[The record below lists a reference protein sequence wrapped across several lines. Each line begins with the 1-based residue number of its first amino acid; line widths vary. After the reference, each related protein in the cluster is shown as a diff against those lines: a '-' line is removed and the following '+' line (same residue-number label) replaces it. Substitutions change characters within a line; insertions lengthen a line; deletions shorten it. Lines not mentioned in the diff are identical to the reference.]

1 MTPGSRKLVWIALL
15 YAAQGLP
22 YGVVHKIWPVYFR
35 AHGVSLQEIG
45 LMSLLALPWSWK
57 PLWAPLI
64 DRFGPRRAW
73 IVPGLG
79 ALATIA
85 FLMPLLPAEKVGPLL
100 IVFLLAFT
108 LASATQDIAIDA
120 WAVDA
125 ATGRDL
131 GVLNG
136 VRASAFRVAVIATG
150 GLALLVADRSG
161 WPAAWGV
168 VGGLFA
174 LLAVAA
180 LFLKDEDR
188 TLSSLGKDGERRS
201 TRDLVRSFLA
211 WLLRKE
217 MLPVALFA
225 LLFKLGDQAI
235 ARMTETFWVDRG
247 MALTEIALV
256 ANTLGLTLTITGA
269 LLGGWYLSR
278 VGLFQGLIWIG
289 IAQLASNLVYAAVA
303 GFDLPRSS
311 LYFASAFENF
321 SQGLGTAALLSFL
334 TACCRKENAATE
346 YALLSALFAFSR
358 EVAGAAS
365 GFGAARMGYAG
376 FFAFTAL
383 LAVPALL
390 LLPWLRPQIQL
401 AGAAPPG
408 ASASSP
414 SDTD

>member
-1 MTPGSRKLVWIALL
+1 MTDSSRKLAWIAML

-35 AHGVSLQEIG
+35 AHGVSLKEIG

-73 IVPGLG
+73 IVPCLG
-79 ALATIA
+79 ALAAIA
-85 FLMPLLPAEKVGPLL
+85 FVMPLLPAEKVGPLL
-100 IVFLLAFT
+100 TAFLLTFT

-125 ATGRDL
+125 ATGKDL
-131 GVLNG
+131 GWMNG
-136 VRASAFRVAVIATG
+136 VRASAFRIAVIATG

-161 WPAAWGV
+161 WPAAWAV
-168 VGGLFA
+168 VGVLFA
-174 LLAVAA
+174 ALALAA
-180 LFLKDEDR
+180 LFLKD
-188 TLSSLGKDGERRS
+188 GERAVTASGEKRT
-201 TRDLVRSFLA
+201 TRELVRSFFA

-217 MLPVALFA
+217 MLPVVLFA

-247 MALTEIALV
+247 MKLTEIALV
-256 ANTLGLTLTITGA
+256 ANTLGLALTIGGA
-269 LLGGWYLSR
+269 LLGGLWISR
-278 VGLFQGLIWIG
+278 IGLFRGLLWIG
-289 IAQLASNLVYAAVA
+289 ALQLASNLVYASVA
-303 GFDLPRSS
+303 AFDLPRSS
-311 LYFASAFENF
+311 IFFASAFENF

-334 TACCRKENAATE
+334 TACCRKDNAATE

-358 EVAGAAS
+358 EIAGAAS
-365 GFGAARMGYAG
+365 GFGAESMGYAG

-390 LLPWLRPQIQL
+390 LLPWLRQQIAA
-401 AGAAPPG
+401 AGTAAQVAAGG
-408 ASASSP
+408 APAAV
-414 SDTD
+414 DLD

>member
-1 MTPGSRKLVWIALL
+1 MTPASRKLAWIAML

-35 AHGVSLQEIG
+35 AHGVSLKEIG

-57 PLWAPLI
+57 PLWAPLV

-73 IVPGLG
+73 IVPCLG
-79 ALATIA
+79 ALAAIS
-85 FLMPLLPAEKVGPLL
+85 FIMPMLPAEKVGPLL
-100 IVFLLAFT
+100 TVFLLVFT

-125 ATGRDL
+125 ATDKDL
-131 GVLNG
+131 GWMNG

-161 WPAAWGV
+161 WPAAWAV
-168 VGGLFA
+168 VGVLFA
-174 LLAVAA
+174 VLAVAA
-180 LFLKDEDR
+180 LFLKD
-188 TLSSLGKDGERRS
+188 GERALSASGEKRS
-201 TRDLVRSFLA
+201 ARDLVRSFLA

-217 MLPVALFA
+217 MLPVVLFA

-247 MALTEIALV
+247 MKLTEIALV
-256 ANTLGLTLTITGA
+256 ANTLGLVLTIAGA
-269 LLGGWYLSR
+269 LLGGLWISR
-278 VGLFQGLIWIG
+278 IGLFRGLLWIG
-289 IAQLASNLVYAAVA
+289 LLQLASNLVYAAVA

-311 LYFASAFENF
+311 IFFASAFENF
-321 SQGLGTAALLSFL
+321 TQGLGTAALLSFL

-358 EVAGAAS
+358 EIAGAAS
-365 GFGAARMGYAG
+365 GFGAERMGYAG

-383 LAVPALL
+383 LAIPALG
-390 LLPWLRPQIQL
+390 LLPWLKPQIAAAHAQP
-401 AGAAPPG
+401 AGAGGGTPP
-408 ASASSP
+408 AM
-414 SDTD
+414 DLD

>member
-1 MTPGSRKLVWIALL
+1 MKDSTRKLAWIAML

-35 AHGVSLQEIG
+35 AHGVSLKEIG

-73 IVPGLG
+73 IVPCLG
-79 ALATIA
+79 ALAAIA
-85 FLMPLLPAEKVGPLL
+85 FVMPLLPAEKVGPLL
-100 IVFLLAFT
+100 TAFLLTFT

-131 GVLNG
+131 GLMNG
-136 VRASAFRVAVIATG
+136 IRASAFRVAVIATG

-161 WPAAWGV
+161 WPAAWAV
-168 VGGLFA
+168 VGCLFA
-174 LLAVAA
+174 ALAIGA
-180 LFLKDEDR
+180 LFLKD
-188 TLSSLGKDGERRS
+188 GERALTGPGEQRK
-201 TRDLVRSFLA
+201 TRELVRSFLA

-217 MLPVALFA
+217 MLPIVLFA

-269 LLGGWYLSR
+269 LLGGWFLSR
-278 VGLFQGLIWIG
+278 VGLFKGLIWIG
-289 IAQLASNLVYAAVA
+289 IAQLLSNLVYAAVA

-334 TACCRKENAATE
+334 TACCRRENAATE

-358 EVAGAAS
+358 EIAGAAS
-365 GFGAARMGYAG
+365 GFGAERMGYGG

-401 AGAAPPG
+401 ATASGAPLANANG
-408 ASASSP
+408 ISP
-414 SDTD
+414 LDGD